1 MYRVSAFTLILLLA
15 PLWAPA
21 SDDAATHILFT
32 NATVWDGTSDTA
44 TPGMYVLVENNLIK
58 KISAEPIAVN
68 RSANTKIIDA
78 GGRTLMPGL
87 IDMHTHL
94 MMRYG
99 VPQSRDMSASEQGAA
114 AYETMQLYM
123 RMGYTTLRDVGG
135 NSLGLSRSL
144 VAGRIKGPRL
154 YSSGGAISSISG
166 HNDIGL
172 QTEDPYD
179 SIFNNRGDTKN
190 YARRRGRLAVR
201 PTRSDHAHGRRAPGC
216 C

>member
-1 MYRVSAFTLILLLA
+1 MMYRVTALSFVLLLA
-15 PLWAPA
+15 PSWALAQEKPL
-21 SDDAATHILFT
+21 THVLIT
-32 NATVWDGTSDTA
+32 NATVWDGKSDTS
-44 TPGMYVLVENNLIK
+44 TPGMNVLVENNLIK
-58 KISAEPIAVN
+58 QVSVNPIPVN
-68 RSANTKIIDA
+68 RSANTKVIDA

-94 MMRYG
+94 MMRFG

-166 HNDIGL
+166 HKPIL
-172 QTEDPYD
+172 SWSSCIIPQFCT
-179 SIFNNRGDTKN
+179 
-190 YARRRGRLAVR
+190 
-201 PTRSDHAHGRRAPGC
+201 
-216 C
+216 